1 MGLLDIWS
9 DWKRDNQGTVQD
21 DFSGMNSD
29 AMSPNLNTAGGI
41 DNPSYR
47 RKESPLI
54 KNPIFPEKY
63 VPPGQGKIV
72 INPDGT
78 NKVLPNEI
86 QMFKPENQP
95 QGTPVGKATDPI
107 TQGGT
112 GVKLAEDQGFLSKLS
127 GMAGVDMKQASAN
140 WKTKVA
146 LKDLCLTQRSH

>member
-9 DWKRDNQGTVQD
+9 DWKRNNQGTVQN

-72 INPDGT
+72 LNPDGT

-107 TQGGT
+107 TT
-112 GVKLAEDQGFLSKLS
+112 RW
-127 GMAGVDMKQASAN
+127 N
-140 WKTKVA
+140 R
-146 LKDLCLTQRSH
+146 C

>member
-9 DWKRDNQGTVQD
+9 DWKKDNQSQSDGFEDYTSTNGGTLD
-21 DFSGMNSD
+21 
-29 AMSPNLNTAGGI
+29 TAGGMKGSGI
-41 DNPSYR
+41 NATMD
-47 RKESPLI
+47 RKSESPLI

-107 TQGGT
+107 TQGGE
-112 GVKLAEDQGFLSKLS
+112 GVKLAED
-127 GMAGVDMKQASAN
+127 
-140 WKTKVA
+140 KV
-146 LKDLCLTQRSH
+146 C